1 MTLGWKDIRI
11 RKSDSIPISDF
22 VDSPESLKILT
33 RLKNRIITVSNSALD
48 TTVFSKIEIG
58 HLKPLWTQDTRQKK
72 QDTLYQTLD
81 TRHRK
86 IDPGY

>member
-1 MTLGWKDIRI
+1 M
-11 RKSDSIPISDF
+11 
-22 VDSPESLKILT
+22 
-33 RLKNRIITVSNSALD
+33 SNSALD